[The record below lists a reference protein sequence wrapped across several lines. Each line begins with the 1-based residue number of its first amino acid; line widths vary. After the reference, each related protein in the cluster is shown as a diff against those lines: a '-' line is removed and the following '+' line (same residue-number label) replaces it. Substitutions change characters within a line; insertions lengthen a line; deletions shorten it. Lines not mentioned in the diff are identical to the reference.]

1 MSKKVYIGVSG
12 LARVGKNLFCDIAI
26 KQLKEKYGLTAKQF
40 ALAYELKNDCRDFVK
55 DKLGIDVFTEKTEEK
70 NIIRPLLVWY
80 GGVKRKQSNGTY
92 WTSLLKSRMDNDPS
106 DVVLVSDI
114 RYCEYEKDEVQWIK
128 DELSGKLIHIRRYKY
143 LFLGNNTKVYTKP
156 PNVDEELNDP
166 KLQDFADYKLEW
178 EDVGDVDLTSHSY
191 LNKQVEKC
199 LSKILPSN
207 G

>member
-106 DVVLVSDI
+106 DVVLV
-114 RYCEYEKDEVQWIK
+114 
-128 DELSGKLIHIRRYKY
+128 
-143 LFLGNNTKVYTKP
+143 YTKP